1 MNSLALLFITMAIYA
16 AGYFFYGR
24 FIGSVFGVDPK
35 RMTPAHQKN
44 DGIDFVPAKNWI
56 VLFGHHFSS
65 ICGAGPIIGPVLAV
79 AYWGWGVSFL
89 WIVLGAVLMGAVS
102 DFTSLLMSVRKEGE
116 SIASLSGFEISKR
129 AKIFFSVFLWI
140 SLILV
145 NAVFSI
151 FAAQT
156 FITAPEAVVPS
167 LGLIPAALLLGW
179 MLYVKKIPELK
190 ASLLGLMILLGL
202 LILGRYWEL
211 IIPEWMG
218 LSPQTLWVLILL
230 FYCFIASVT
239 PVQVLL
245 QPRDY
250 LGSFILFGL
259 IIVGILSVFF
269 VHPDI
274 QTPLFHSW
282 NPIDFPKAGT
292 LWPMLFVTIAC
303 GAISG
308 FHALVSSGTTCKQ
321 LSSEG
326 HACRIGYGGM
336 LVESFVGIL
345 VLICVSA
352 GLSYGRLSEHL
363 FQGGGGP
370 IVAFSEGYGN
380 VSRFLLGDYGSSFA
394 VLALNAFILTTL
406 DTATRIT
413 RYLTTELF
421 GIHNKYIATLIVVVA
436 SAALALSGKWNLL
449 WPAFGTANQLIAA
462 ITLLVAACW
471 LINRSKSFYFVMV
484 PAILLLL
491 TTVAAFAI
499 QAIQSL
505 REQNYFLALMT
516 IVLIGI
522 AFFILSEVWFK
533 LKSIKKVVK

>member
-1 MNSLALLFITMAIYA
+1 MNSLTLLFTAIAVYV
-16 AGYFFYGR
+16 AGYFFYGK
-24 FIGSVFGVDPK
+24 FISSILGVDA
-35 RMTPAHQKN
+35 RRLTPAHQKN
-44 DGIDFVPAKNWI
+44 DGVDFVPAKNWI

-145 NAVFSI
+145 IAVFSI

-179 MLYVKKIPELK
+179 MLYIKKVPELK
-190 ASLLGLMILLGL
+190 ASLLGLV
-202 LILGRYWEL
+202 ILGSLLVLGKYWEL
-211 IIPEWMG
+211 VLPEFMG
-218 LSPQTLWVLILL
+218 LSSQTLWVLILL

-259 IIVGILSVFF
+259 ILMGMISIFF
-269 VHPDI
+269 EHPEI
-274 QTPLFHSW
+274 QTPLYNSW
-282 NPIDFPKAGT
+282 NPKDFPKAGS

-352 GLSYGRLSEHL
+352 GLSHGRLTGHL
-363 FQGGGGP
+363 IQGGGGP

-380 VSRFLLGDYGSSFA
+380 LSRFFLGDYGTSFA
-394 VLALNAFILTTL
+394 VLALNTFILTTL

-421 GIHNKYIATLIVVVA
+421 GIKNKYIATLIVVVA

-471 LINRSKSFYFVMV
+471 LINRSKSFYFTMI
-484 PAILLLL
+484 PAVLLLL

-499 QAIQSL
+499 QAIQSF
-505 REQNYFLALMT
+505 RDKNYFLALMT
-516 IVLIGI
+516 VVLISL

-533 LKSIKKVVK
+533 LKSSKK